1 MNQGG
6 SAPPDTLLQRAAMN
20 ERRIVL
26 AALAIVT
33 VLGLWATFHTGDALM
48 SPASPAPET
57 IAYAVLLF
65 IMWWTMMLAMM
76 LPSAAPAILTYGAL
90 SRKFAEKGAA
100 TAPIAIFVAGYAA
113 IWTGFSAAT
122 VALQISFQ
130 NFVPLTGMMA
140 VTSTALGAAL
150 LIAAGLYQ
158 LSPLKQ
164 ACLRKC
170 QTPLMFFAQNWR
182 KGYGGALRMG
192 LSHGFYCLGCC
203 WVLMG
208 LLFYGGV
215 MELRWIVGLALYVA
229 AEKLLP
235 ASTQLSRYMGI
246 LLIGWG
252 LWLGSGLASA
262 SVGEYLSISST
273 LHLRAAPGS

>member
-1 MNQGG
+1 MSHGG
-6 SAPPDTLLQRAAMN
+6 SALPDTLLQRAALN
-20 ERRIVL
+20 DRRVVL
-26 AALAIVT
+26 AALVFVT
-33 VLGLWATFHTGDALM
+33 ALGLWATFHTGDALM
-48 SPASPAPET
+48 SPASPAPGT
-57 IAYAVLLF
+57 MAYAVLLF

-76 LPSAAPAILTYGAL
+76 LPSAAPAILTYAAV
-90 SRKFAEKGAA
+90 SRKFSQQGAA
-100 TAPIAIFVAGYAA
+100 TAPLALFAAGYAA

-122 VALQISFQ
+122 VALQMSVEQ
-130 NFVPLTGMMA
+130 FVPLTGMMA
-140 VTSTALGAAL
+140 VISTTLGAAL

-170 QTPLMFFAQNWR
+170 QTPLMFFAHNWR

-192 LSHGFYCLGCC
+192 LSHGLYCLGCC

-215 MELRWIVGLALYVA
+215 MELSWIVGLALYVA

-235 ASTQLSRYMGI
+235 ASTRLSRFTGI
-246 LLIGWG
+246 FLIGWG
-252 LWLGSGLASA
+252 LWTAST
-262 SVGEYLSISST
+262 SISF
-273 LHLRAAPGS
+273 AI

>member
-1 MNQGG
+1 MSQGG
-6 SAPPDTLLQRAAMN
+6 SALPDLLLQHAALN
-20 ERRIVL
+20 ERRVVL

-33 VLGLWATFHTGDALM
+33 ALGFWATFRAGDALM
-48 SPASPAPET
+48 SPVSPAPGT
-57 IAYAVLLF
+57 VAHGVLLF
-65 IMWWTMMLAMM
+65 IMWWTMMVAMM
-76 LPSAAPAILTYGAL
+76 LPSAAPAILTYGAVR
-90 SRKFAEKGAA
+90 RKFAERDAA
-100 TAPIAIFVAGYAA
+100 TAPLAVFVAGYAA
-113 IWTGFSAAT
+113 IWTGFSAAA
-122 VALQISFQ
+122 VALQMSLHSFM
-130 NFVPLTGMMA
+130 PLTGMMA

-170 QTPLMFFAQNWR
+170 QTPLMFFARNWR

-229 AEKLLP
+229 AEKLIT
-235 ASTQLSRYMGI
+235 ASNRLSRYAGI

-252 LWLGSGLASA
+252 LWTVSGIDS
-262 SVGEYLSISST
+262 
-273 LHLRAAPGS
+273 

>member
-1 MNQGG
+1 VSQGG
-6 SAPPDTLLQRAAMN
+6 SALPDTLLQRAALN

-33 VLGLWATFHTGDALM
+33 ALGLWATFHTGDALM
-48 SPASPAPET
+48 SPTSPEPGT

-76 LPSAAPAILTYGAL
+76 LPSAAPAILIYGAL
-90 SRKFAEKGAA
+90 SRKFAQKGAA
-100 TAPIAIFVAGYAA
+100 TAPLAIFVAGYAA

-122 VALQISFQ
+122 VALQISVHEL
-130 NFVPLTGMMA
+130 VPLTGMMA

-164 ACLRKC
+164 ACLRNC
-170 QTPLMFFAQNWR
+170 QTPLMFFARNWR
-182 KGYGGALRMG
+182 KG
-192 LSHGFYCLGCC
+192 
-203 WVLMG
+203 
-208 LLFYGGV
+208 YGGV

-229 AEKLLP
+229 AEKLIP
-235 ASTQLSRYMGI
+235 ASTRLSRFIGI

-252 LWLGSGLASA
+252 LWTVS
-262 SVGEYLSISST
+262 SVISS
-273 LHLRAAPGS
+273 G